1 MQIYV
6 KISLRSENICSKIWL
21 YILSEGKVS
30 SDICFTF
37 LLSICVFVLILFFFS
52 GKYVAVFTFS
62 RDFISHLFHFC
73 VHILIF
79 RFFEIFFFSLL
90 VRSSGEG
97 SPIYLLFLTCDQRPG
112 SQRKHWF
119 VFSFCL
125 LSASTFCFDLF
136 PVLSFLFSLVQTAA
150 NLGAD
155 QHPWEREKTLMI
167 FFRRPHFSRL
177 KKKTIQS

>member
-79 RFFEIFFFSLL
+79 RFFEVFVSLL
-90 VRSSGEG
+90 ILFISSFLQFVFLWRLTSALIDSCHLLG
-97 SPIYLLFLTCDQRPG
+97 SDP
-112 SQRKHWF
+112 SQRIQGRIEI
-119 VFSFCL
+119 L
-125 LSASTFCFDLF
+125 IA
-136 PVLSFLFSLVQTAA
+136 
-150 NLGAD
+150 
-155 QHPWEREKTLMI
+155 
-167 FFRRPHFSRL
+167 
-177 KKKTIQS
+177 TI